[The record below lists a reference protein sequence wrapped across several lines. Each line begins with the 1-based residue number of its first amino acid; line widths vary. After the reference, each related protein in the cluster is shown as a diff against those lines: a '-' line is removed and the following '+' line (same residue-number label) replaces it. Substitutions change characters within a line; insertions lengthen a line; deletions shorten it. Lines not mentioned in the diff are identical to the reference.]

1 MNIKYIHMRLPL
13 LILITLL
20 TAMLHGCGEII
31 VAGAATGAAAAH
43 DRRTVGTFIDDEGIE
58 LKALNALL
66 QDKELYDSTHINVTS
81 YNGVALVSGEAP
93 TEDMRNRVVSIVK
106 DIPKVRRV
114 HNEITIAAPS
124 SLMTRS
130 SDSLVTSKVKIAIFR
145 IEGFDPTRVKVV
157 TENGTV
163 FLMGLVKRSEGDTA
177 ADTARQVG
185 GVQRVIKV
193 FEYID

>member
-1 MNIKYIHMRLPL
+1 MKSKHFQLPL
-13 LILITLL
+13 LILISLL
-20 TAMLHGCGEII
+20 IGMLQGCGQMM
-31 VAGAATGAAAAH
+31 VAGAATGAAAVH
-43 DRRTVGTFIDDEGIE
+43 DRRTVGTVIDDEGIE

-66 QDKELYDSTHINVTS
+66 SDKELYDNTHINVTA

-114 HNEITIAAPS
+114 HNEVLISAPS
-124 SLMTRS
+124 SLVTRS
-130 SDSLVTSKVKIAIFR
+130 SDSLVTTKVKIAIFR

-163 FLMGLVKRSEGDTA
+163 FLMGLVTRGEGDKA
-177 ADTARQVG
+177 ADTTRQVG
-185 GVQRVIKV
+185 GVQRVIKI